1 MRDGG
6 IVENM
11 KGLGALFLSA
21 LPPDRRAELAR
32 PDLDA
37 VLTGIWERGRE
48 AHPTVHVEAEEL
60 ARALGARRAER
71 EFALERIVAADL
83 YLALGCVAHDRHAID
98 TLERTVVAPL
108 ARKLR
113 RGGIPADRIDAVI
126 RDVRESMLVATP
138 RRPPKLALYT
148 GQVPLSAFA
157 LLIGKREL
165 AAHLRRSAKDPTN
178 GRSPDGT
185 PDEAMG
191 PEGRALLDDHRA
203 DFEGA
208 LAAAL
213 SGLPTADRALLRWS
227 VREGRSIDAIAPRL
241 GVDRATV
248 ARRIARARR
257 KVADDV
263 RAELRARL
271 RLGDS
276 SFDSLCHAMVPE
288 LDLSLS
294 RLL

>member
-1 MRDGG
+1 MDDG
-6 IVENM
+6 IVDTM
-11 KGLGALFLSA
+11 GLGEVFLSA
-21 LPPDRRAELAR
+21 VPPERRHELDRA
-32 PDLDA
+32 DLDA
-37 VLTGIWERGRE
+37 VLTRIWERGRA
-48 AHPTVHVEAEEL
+48 AHPTVTVTAEEL

-71 EFALERIVAADL
+71 EFSLDAVVASDL
-83 YLALGCVAHDRHAID
+83 YLALGCVAHDRRAID

-113 RGGIPADRIDAVI
+113 RGDTPADVIEAVV
-126 RDVRESMLVATP
+126 RDVREALLVATP

-157 LLIGKREL
+157 LLVGKREL
-165 AAHLRRSAKDPTN
+165 ATHLRRRPKYGPIGLGHERVHLAGED
-178 GRSPDGT
+178 
-185 PDEAMG
+185 
-191 PEGRALLDDHRA
+191 PEGQALLSAHGA
-203 DFEGA
+203 EFESA

-213 SGLPTADRALLRWS
+213 SGLPAADRALLRWS
-227 VREGRSIDAIAPRL
+227 VREGSSIDVIAPRL

-276 SFDSLCHAMVPE
+276 SFESLCHAMVPA

-294 RLL
+294 RHL